1 MDWTA
6 SLAMYMRYAVTRMR
20 YAHVT
25 SDLFFQLTDLN
36 CLVILHFLD
45 IDLQKGVS
53 AYLRISRF
61 EQHTVILELS

>member
-1 MDWTA
+1 MDWAA

-36 CLVILHFLD
+36 RLVILHFLD

-61 EQHTVILELS
+61 EQHTVILQLS